1 MNNLIYGNGDVSLD
15 SNDSIIA
22 IQFYFKG
29 KIKINQV
36 LPEEFTLYNSKNKII
51 IYSMGLY
58 LLPDLLFTYNGNFK
72 ILKCIA
78 SDKNANKVDVSFANN
93 YLGFWGKQNYTW
105 ATGMKWDSLDGDHI
119 VGQVPVTQKTNLP
132 ELTKEQKRI
141 VKRIKKRVR
150 NG

>member
-1 MNNLIYGNGDVSLD
+1 MNLNYGNGEVSLD
-15 SNDSIIA
+15 NNSIVA
-22 IQFYFKG
+22 IQIYFKG
-29 KIKINQV
+29 KITINQV

-58 LLPDLLFTYNGNFK
+58 LLPDLLFTYNGNLK

-105 ATGMKWDSLDGDHI
+105 ETGMQWDNLDGNYI
-119 VGQVPVTQKTNLP
+119 VGQIPVVQKKNLP
-132 ELTKEQKRI
+132 ELTKEQKAI
-141 VKRIKKRVR
+141 VNRIKKRAK
-150 NG
+150 